1 MLSLVQRSHWYVKS
15 VGFPSQDPL
24 SVSMGFPTR
33 SDPVTLGT
41 PVFLTGAAAGVGE
54 GGAGGGATAD
64 EAELTSDAE
73 PPAFDAVTLTRRVE
87 PTSVL
92 VSAY

>member
-1 MLSLVQRSHWYVKS
+1 
-15 VGFPSQDPL
+15 
-24 SVSMGFPTR
+24 
-33 SDPVTLGT
+33 
-41 PVFLTGAAAGVGE
+41 VFLTGAGADVGGGVGE
-54 GGAGGGATAD
+54 GGAGGGATTD

>member
-1 MLSLVQRSHWYVKS
+1 
-15 VGFPSQDPL
+15 
-24 SVSMGFPTR
+24 
-33 SDPVTLGT
+33 
-41 PVFLTGAAAGVGE
+41 VFLTGAAAGVGE